1 NYGQA
6 WERSGRL
13 ASMLTDLGIGPGVR
27 FGLLMRN
34 SPNVLL
40 LIYAA
45 SRCGAV
51 PVPLNHRLAPREWAW
66 ILEDA
71 GVASI
76 IADPEFTAGCD
87 EVLPRSLKRISSA
100 EEQDGWVSLQALM
113 REGDPSGPLHQPDES
128 DVLIQMYT

>member
-1 NYGQA
+1 MLLHDYLAFHAQSRSSYSFSRFEGKELNYGQA

-76 IADPEFTAGCD
+76 IADPEFIAGCD
-87 EVLPRSLKRISSA
+87 EVLPRS
-100 EEQDGWVSLQALM
+100 
-113 REGDPSGPLHQPDES
+113 
-128 DVLIQMYT
+128 